1 MNKET
6 TMKLRLAQ
14 GLAARGLGRVW
25 MMVLLLVGLAAQ
37 STLAAGSYY
46 TTSGIDIKQFS
57 PSKELNKY
65 WMYLDS
71 TLKSGTGWSS
81 ATSGLIGIGSD
92 VYANASQDTFKV
104 PTYIGGALSGGANVY
119 FDTLVH
125 IEGNASFGNSSK
137 IGINGGASQF
147 DKDVSFA
154 NNGGR
159 AYSDVWVGGNLT
171 TNGNSIYDKSLYIRG
186 SVTNSSTYNGN
197 VYFGGTQAASGDV
210 SSIPVAQRFFNQAYS
225 APLGPMI
232 KYDSSQLPAYKL
244 TELATATARGKGTLT
259 DIWNA
264 SFNTDICPLVAGGA
278 CTDVLSHT
286 INGVTL
292 NAGKILPPGYY
303 GNLTVDNMTF
313 YLGEGVYYF
322 NKVNLNN
329 ADAKLIALQPKGGR
343 TIVYADSGFR
353 TSAGGIFV
361 GPDSA
366 VGATKY
372 GSGPGLFM
380 GGTMMIAGGPH
391 ATIRFD
397 SDIKIW
403 ATLSTPT
410 GTISVNS
417 GLTLFGQMFAR
428 HFEGANQF
436 KGGNGEFVPFDPDIP
451 EINIS
456 ISPAG
461 TTVPEDDK
469 VYTANISLSHKNA
482 YAVSFK
488 YATAISVTTAT
499 GAVVG
504 TAVPD
509 VNFKSRPDSVVIIK
523 AGDTLVTIPFTIKW
537 DKVFTGNTTF
547 YLNFTEPAGGKF
559 GVGTGVVGDSSH
571 VAALITIVDK
581 DRAPAFQISDVTL
594 KEGNSGPT
602 EFKFV
607 VSFAD
612 SATGKTYGGTVGRD
626 LTFKW
631 STKDGTAHAPSDY
644 VAEPIQTATIA
655 KGSTS
660 TTLTVKVNGDLRYEP
675 DETFSVVLDSVSLI
689 GQSALVG
696 AAQKK
701 LVGLGTIL
709 NDDDLPRL
717 AMDIARIP
725 EGDADSVRKLVVYLT
740 DATGKKLDKSS
751 APELDVSYNW
761 LLDDIPATISGPAT
775 ATVADNDY
783 VKVPWA
789 SGKIL
794 AGALTDTIQ
803 FTTKGDLRY
812 EPDEAFKVVLIPGDN
827 VYHFPS
833 GSWVD
838 TVVLLNDDN
847 QPIVSVTVDSSKGY
861 HEGNSGDRH
870 VATFTVRLLSQKDR
884 HLLTAA
890 ELPSTQV
897 SFDWKTQDGTAIGK
911 VAGSSDSDYYAVSGA
926 HKVIAAGKSSD
937 TLQVVIIGDKR
948 FENPENFGIQLYHL
962 ANAAPFGMN
971 DTTAP
976 AIILNDDS
984 LPRLKVVASNSP
996 VTEGNSGTVDATFKV
1011 TLTDPAGVDLLPAD
1025 APEVDVPYTWNTVD
1039 GTAKHNGAG
1048 VAETDY
1054 VRVDTKSEMLT
1065 AGTLSQILTVKVN
1078 GDVVDEDDE
1087 QFSVHLI
1094 PGATGVSP
1102 NGILS
1107 TYATIADDDALP
1119 VLTLAGV
1126 KDNEGNVSVKD
1137 FGFTA
1142 TLSGVSAR
1150 NVTFDWGTVDGTA
1163 TLADNDYLQVVAGT
1177 GKVTIKAGLTTY
1189 TLNVPVKGD
1198 KRLENDET
1206 FSIKAT
1212 NLVGATFAAS
1222 KDTAVGTILN
1232 DDDKPFIQLTSLGN
1246 VYEKNPGD
1254 SPLDTLLFKVSL
1266 VDSSGKPASPSAL
1279 DVTYTWS
1286 TVDSAGLDGARATD
1300 NDLVAQASVARTI
1313 NAGSLYDTLRVPV
1326 IPDTKYENNES
1337 FRVVLK
1343 NVVGADTNGVKA
1355 NAYDQGITMAI
1366 GTILNDDAL
1375 PQLRVRDTLVQEP
1388 ELPTAPDSLL
1398 VFTVRLSQASGVP
1411 VTVSFS
1417 TQGGTAKPYDIANK
1431 ENYDYRDTSGTL
1443 SFAPGEVSKTVSV
1456 KVHGDNLFEGTVPE
1470 TMLLVLQSLTG
1481 ASVSPDSGTA
1491 TGRIKDNDDA
1501 PILRIDSVT
1510 ASEGTPA
1517 VFTASLRDK
1526 SGSLITSSLQVDF
1539 TWKTIAG
1546 TATADLDFKDTTG
1559 VGTIVAGN
1567 NSVQLQ
1573 VRTLPDNIAN
1583 EGFETFLV
1591 APVTVTNATL
1601 SDSGLGRI
1609 KDLTPTP
1616 QVSIKDTIVSEGAG
1630 HAVFVITLDRPSAT
1644 DLKLTWNTADD
1655 ADRSALLQ
1663 ARASG
1668 SDSNYTPK
1676 INVLVTFPKNTVTDT
1691 VWVPINDNSQDEPD
1705 TLWYWSLLKKATAG
1719 DATFAFKDSLA
1730 EGGIVDNDAPPTI
1743 SVNDV
1748 SVQEPKDASSAKG
1761 YAKFTISLSAKSAQD
1776 ISVSW
1781 KTVDSTAKHDSD
1793 FVTKSGTAL
1802 IKAGSLSV
1810 VDSIQI
1816 LPDTLWELAE
1826 HFKISLFSPV
1836 SAKFSDSLGVI
1847 TIRDNDV
1854 APAVRI
1860 DDAEIT
1866 EPNNLPDSTLITFKV
1881 RLSHVSGRSVLF
1893 KWETADNWDVPAGNQ
1908 AIVDADYRVVAPTTV
1923 TMLPGDSV
1931 ASLKVWVLSDN
1942 ISEQKEK
1949 FKILLSKSVAD
1960 DTNLTFADPV
1970 GVGAIND
1977 ANGRPFVSLNDTS
1990 MVEANAAMRFR
2001 LKLTNPSSTDVKVYV
2016 HSLDQTATGSSDYEK
2031 LPASGVD
2038 TVITIKAGKD
2048 TATFQVRILDDLL
2061 HENTETFKLV
2071 IDSTDTLTDGSM
2083 LPSAN
2088 IGGVGY
2094 GIGTILDND
2103 SAPKVSVIDSSLQE
2117 PAVAGA
2123 SAMMKFRIHLS
2134 APSELPV
2141 SVAWS
2146 TLDSTAQTKIAP
2158 YDYVDTGSSL
2168 TLRPGLV
2175 DTTISVRI
2183 LGDSLYEGSESFK
2196 LNLSTVTGGSFA
2208 DSSAVGTILDNDV
2221 APGISIDDRMVR
2233 EGDTARFT
2241 VRLERVS
2248 GIPVTFLWNTLD
2260 GTAKVAFKDYK
2271 DSSGS
2276 VTIPAGS
2283 RTAIL
2288 AVRTLADNVSGEG
2301 AETFRVALTGIVGAT
2316 IGRDTG
2322 TGTILDDNSL
2332 PRLTIDTI
2340 LHIHEADTVVH
2351 FTVKLRG
2358 PVSAV
2363 PVHVHYATHAV
2374 TATPGLRYADTS
2386 GTVSIAAG
2394 DTSASI
2400 AVRILDDNIRE
2411 PVEEYFTV
2419 VLDAAD
2425 SAVLYQPIGLGGV
2438 LDDSDLPTLKVGNS
2452 GRTFEG
2458 DNAFFPFQ
2466 LIGLSKDTIRAWWH
2480 TVDSTAK
2487 KGLDYRLDSGVV
2499 TFLPGNNSGSVFI
2512 STLLDNVWESDEFFR
2527 IVIDSVRPPVGNGVG
2542 SYDTS
2547 AVGTVVDVGGIPN
2560 LRFLSPDTTVL
2571 EDRSGEVPV
2580 RVGLSRPAS
2589 VDIVALIL
2597 PAAGTAIMGTDY
2609 TVSGLVMDTLVIK
2622 AGDTVATFKVH
2633 VVKDSTDE
2641 YDETAVWTLQPV
2653 APVKLGAKSRYEL
2666 TIQDDDSA
2674 PLVRVARDTQSVT
2687 EGDSTVVAFKLS
2699 RKSAKEITAWYV
2711 TTGTAT
2717 PGTDDDRVGGVR
2729 TAILFPAGKDSAFA
2743 VLHTREDRIYERTE
2757 TAVFALDGATNA
2769 GLDSLHRIDTVR
2781 ILDNDGVPTVR
2792 FTKTDTTVPENVG
2805 AVTFTLTLSNPS
2817 AFVTHVSLRA
2827 KAGSATLDST
2837 ARVSDAVLDT
2847 LATYPVTFAAGD
2859 TVATFSLR
2867 ILDDGRVEPVENFFL
2882 KLSSTEA
2889 IPGDSAQVKI
2899 QDNDVL
2905 PVVKI
2910 TDPTEGEHLGKK
2922 DLNASGKVPV
2932 SWTLNTA
2939 VQMPFDTLLA
2949 EGPSTIRKCYT
2960 DDWGNTGCDSVHV
2973 ILDLTAPTVK
2983 IDSISKDGKTWLPV
2997 DPNVPWVNVPGVLVA
3012 WTYVDGDKRVSKIDS
3027 AKLTDTLNTPTRCV
3041 EDAVGNKGCDTAS
3054 IGFDNVPPVVS
3065 ILTPPSWSHWSAG
3078 NIGVIWTEQDGTA
3091 ITRHDDF
3098 VHPTRV
3104 GPYVITECSKPD
3116 RAGNIGCAS
3125 DTIYIDPNVPNG
3137 ATFVDTDHD
3146 GKIDAVIVQ
3155 FPRNWT
3161 DPLPTFDISY
3171 ASPGAN
3177 ALKGQ
3182 TATYGTSSQNGTS
3195 LVYNGETIRVVEGT
3209 PVLDAKGNQV
3219 IDASGA
3225 PVFHSS
3231 VGTPLLD
3238 AKGKPVTDAN
3248 GVPLWKLTTSGSTV
3262 DSSVLVIKLTTPYPY
3277 GWTSST
3283 VTDLGVLKGEIGV
3296 VDLAGKQTKQTLFDT
3311 FDIKDGVPPVILGST
3326 IIRTED
3332 YKGKDTLV
3340 IQLSETADLGK
3351 RSGTGIFEI
3360 STDEGKTWKA
3370 VDVLEVTATGELR
3383 IPLEPGAPGTPRPG
3397 TLIRIAGNVTDAS
3410 GNVATSST
3418 SPAVVVK
3425 GGPRP
3430 DLVKVT
3436 GPTTLLEITEA
3447 DGKRDLGGPMAF
3459 LATRS
3464 GTNDTAA
3471 YQPGVGYVG
3480 NAAVTS
3486 VCPDARLCA
3495 TTTLYINRASSVQ
3508 MIVYDQLGTFVAKT
3522 SFFVTKKDLEMI
3534 EKDKLDRARLQI
3546 VWNLRDMQNRQVSTG
3561 VYLVRMLVRF
3571 DDDTRPDARM
3581 QNYILRYGVKV
3592 R

>member
-14 GLAARGLGRVW
+14 GLAARGLGRAVW
-25 MMVLLLVGLAAQ
+25 MMLLLLVGLAAQ
-37 STLAAGSYY
+37 SVQAADYY
-46 TTSGIDIKQFS
+46 STSGIDIKQFS

-461 TTVPEDDK
+461 TTVPEDNK
-469 VYTANISLSHKNA
+469 VYYANISLSHKNA

-488 YATAISVTTAT
+488 YATAFSVKTAA
-499 GAVVG
+499 GDVVG

-509 VNFKSRPDSVVIIK
+509 VNFVSRPDSVVIIK

-537 DKVFTGNTTF
+537 DNVFTGNTTF

-581 DRAPAFQISDVTL
+581 DRAPALRIRDTAL
-594 KEGNSGPT
+594 AEGNSGAT
-602 EFKFV
+602 DFKFV

-612 SATGKTYGGTVGRD
+612 AVTGGDYTGTVG
-626 LTFKW
+626 
-631 STKDGTAHAPSDY
+631 KDISFPWQTSPVTASAGAGDYNGVTMGTTY
-644 VAEPIQTATIA
+644 GTIR
-655 KGSTS
+655 KGK
-660 TTLTVKVNGDLRYEP
+660 TTDTLVVKVNGDRKYELN
-675 DETFSVVLDSVSLI
+675 ETFKVLIPADSMVGKIAS
-689 GQSALVG
+689 G
-696 AAQKK
+696 AAGNK
-701 LVGLGTIL
+701 LEGIGTIL
-709 NDDDLPRL
+709 NDDGRPRVAL
-717 AMDIARIP
+717 DSIHFF

-740 DATGKKLDKSS
+740 DSTGTKLDNST
-751 APELDVSYNW
+751 APEVDVSYKW
-761 LLDDIPATISGPAT
+761 LVDDSTAT
-775 ATVADNDY
+775 AADNDF
-783 VKVPWA
+783 VKSPA
-789 SGKIL
+789 SFVGRTITAGK
-794 AGALTDTIQ
+794 LTDTLPL
-803 FTTKGDLRY
+803 TTKGDLRY
-812 EPDEAFKVVLIPGDN
+812 EPNEAIKVVLTLPAGAN
-827 VYHFPS
+827 AYPYQW
-833 GSWVD
+833 GY
-838 TVVLLNDDN
+838 LLSAVTLINDDDA
-847 QPIVSVTVDSSKGY
+847 PILRITADSSGKVLEGSKGV
-861 HEGNSGDRH
+861 HKA
-870 VATFTVRLLSQKDR
+870 VTFTVGLYDPKNPTQ
-884 HLLTAA
+884 LLTKANGPA
-890 ELPSTQV
+890 MPV
-897 SFDWKTQDGTAIGK
+897 SFDWSTVDGTAGHSLTGTVKDTDFVAVTSRHESIPVGSFSTVLVDTIYGDNRYEGNESFSVALTNLVNASTK
-911 VAGSSDSDYYAVSGA
+911 V
-926 HKVIAAGKSSD
+926 K
-937 TLQVVIIGDKR
+937 
-948 FENPENFGIQLYHL
+948 
-962 ANAAPFGMN
+962 N
-971 DTTAP
+971 DTVATLV
-976 AIILNDDS
+976 IQDDDS
-984 LPRLKVVASNSP
+984 LPRLKVTADNGGKVAEGKTGDRNQATFTVKLTDAKGADLIAADAPAVPVSFQWNTKDDSAKTSAKGVADTDFVP
-996 VTEGNSGTVDATFKV
+996 VTNAAVQIPAGGLGTSLAVSIKGDNIDEGDERFQIILTPGANASANGSLSAYDTIVDDDAAPTLTLGGASDFEGNASSSKVFNTTATLSSISALPVTFQWFTVDGSAKKSDSDYDSVSSASAVIAPGALSKNLPVTVIGDNRFEADETYLVNLVPASLKNATASVTSVSNLIRNDDARPKLTIRVDTSVHEGNSGTRAMTFTVSLLDPV
-1011 TLTDPAGVDLLPAD
+1011 TGFPLLAAD
-1025 APEVDVPYTWNTVD
+1025 APNLPITFTWQTAD
-1039 GTAKHNGAG
+1039 STAK
-1048 VAETDY
+1048 
-1054 VRVDTKSEMLT
+1054 
-1065 AGTLSQILTVKVN
+1065 
-1078 GDVVDEDDE
+1078 
-1087 QFSVHLI
+1087 
-1094 PGATGVSP
+1094 VS
-1102 NGILS
+1102 
-1107 TYATIADDDALP
+1107 
-1119 VLTLAGV
+1119 
-1126 KDNEGNVSVKD
+1126 
-1137 FGFTA
+1137 
-1142 TLSGVSAR
+1142 
-1150 NVTFDWGTVDGTA
+1150 
-1163 TLADNDYLQVVAGT
+1163 DNDYVA
-1177 GKVTIKAGLTTY
+1177 VPA
-1189 TLNVPVKGD
+1189 TLD
-1198 KRLENDET
+1198 
-1206 FSIKAT
+1206 SIKAKHVST
-1212 NLVGATFAAS
+1212 TLTVQIKGDTRYELDDILKVLVSGADYAIL
-1222 KDTAVGTILN
+1222 KDSVAVGTILN
-1232 DDDKPFIQLTSLGN
+1232 DDAMPTLTI
-1246 VYEKNPGD
+1246 D
-1254 SPLDTLLFKVSL
+1254 SVS
-1266 VDSSGKPASPSAL
+1266 VTEPVNASSPDSSLTFTIKLSAPA
-1279 DVTYTWS
+1279 
-1286 TVDSAGLDGARATD
+1286 
-1300 NDLVAQASVARTI
+1300 
-1313 NAGSLYDTLRVPV
+1313 
-1326 IPDTKYENNES
+1326 
-1337 FRVVLK
+1337 
-1343 NVVGADTNGVKA
+1343 
-1355 NAYDQGITMAI
+1355 
-1366 GTILNDDAL
+1366 
-1375 PQLRVRDTLVQEP
+1375 
-1388 ELPTAPDSLL
+1388 
-1398 VFTVRLSQASGVP
+1398 GVP
-1411 VTVSFS
+1411 VSVKATTNDSTATGDGTV
-1417 TQGGTAKPYDIANK
+1417 K
-1431 ENYDYRDTSGTL
+1431 YDYAPQSNTVLT
-1443 SFAPGEVSKTVSV
+1443 FAPDVTSQTFKV
-1456 KVHGDNLFEGTVPE
+1456 KVHGDNLFEGTTPE
-1470 TMLLVLQSLTG
+1470 VLKVLLSGPTNATVKTSAGLGFIKDQDPPPTIKVDTVSVNEG
-1481 ASVSPDSGTA
+1481 ASATFTVSLSAASALPVTFKWATAPGTA
-1491 TGRIKDNDDA
+1491 TSGTDYTAIPATLDTIG
-1501 PILRIDSVT
+1501 PGQTYVTVSVPT
-1510 ASEGTPA
+1510 
-1517 VFTASLRDK
+1517 
-1526 SGSLITSSLQVDF
+1526 
-1539 TWKTIAG
+1539 
-1546 TATADLDFKDTTG
+1546 TADN
-1559 VGTIVAGN
+1559 V
-1567 NSVQLQ
+1567 
-1573 VRTLPDNIAN
+1573 AN
-1583 EGFETFLV
+1583 EGIETFFVQL
-1591 APVTVTNATL
+1591 TDIQNATL
-1601 SDSGLGRI
+1601 SGNGQGNIID
-1609 KDLTPTP
+1609 KTVKPA
-1616 QVSIKDTIVSEGAG
+1616 VSINDTMVFEDAG
-1630 HAVFVITLDRPSAT
+1630 TMSFHVKLDKPSAT
-1644 DLKLTWNTADD
+1644 DLAIKWGTTPDLDVAALKRAIVNTHYN
-1655 ADRSALLQ
+1655 SVSGKSLVI
-1663 ARASG
+1663 RAG
-1668 SDSNYTPK
+1668 T
-1676 INVLVTFPKNTVTDT
+1676 IDT
-1691 VWVPINDNSQDEPD
+1691 VIKVNILNAPQDDEDSLYFKAQLAKSVAAD
-1705 TLWYWSLLKKATAG
+1705 TMF
-1719 DATFAFKDSLA
+1719 TFADSV
-1730 EGGIVDNDAPPTI
+1730 GVGIIRDLDLPPTVSI
-1743 SVNDV
+1743 SNNV
-1748 SVQEPKDASSAKG
+1748 SKQEPADSGTVAPLKIS
-1761 YAKFTISLSAKSAQD
+1761 ISLST
-1776 ISVSW
+1776 VSGRPV
-1781 KTVDSTAKHDSD
+1781 TVQWSTRDSTAKHDSD
-1793 FVTKSGTAL
+1793 FAGVTKRTVTFAPGVQSIDDTVMIFGDNLFEGYEYFKVYLTNPVHATL
-1802 IKAGSLSV
+1802 KDSVGKATIVDNDPAPSLSV
-1810 VDSIQI
+1810 GDVDAREPSIDSTNTTAVQTGVVKVPVRLDRPSAKTVVFNWTTVDSTAIGGANAASGKDFVIASGVDSI
-1816 LPDTLWELAE
+1816 PAGDTLVYL
-1826 HFKISLFSPV
+1826 PV
-1836 SAKFSDSLGVI
+1836 
-1847 TIRDNDV
+1847 
-1854 APAVRI
+1854 
-1860 DDAEIT
+1860 
-1866 EPNNLPDSTLITFKV
+1866 TL
-1881 RLSHVSGRSVLF
+1881 
-1893 KWETADNWDVPAGNQ
+1893 
-1908 AIVDADYRVVAPTTV
+1908 
-1923 TMLPGDSV
+1923 
-1931 ASLKVWVLSDN
+1931 LSDN
-1942 ISEQKEK
+1942 ISEPTEY
-1949 FKILLSKSVAD
+1949 FKVVVSDLNGLATGQ
-1960 DTNLTFADPV
+1960 DTV
-1970 GVGAIND
+1970 GVLSILD
-1977 ANGRPFVSLNDTS
+1977 ANGAPSLRVDSLTAYEADTVVTFHVQLS
-1990 MVEANAAMRFR
+1990 NPSAKAITVHYATVGLTATEGLDYVGTSGTLTIAAYATSALIPVTLKEDLLDENAETFR
-2001 LKLTNPSSTDVKVYV
+2001 LLLT
-2016 HSLDQTATGSSDYEK
+2016 
-2031 LPASGVD
+2031 SGTNVNLVD
-2038 TVITIKAGKD
+2038 
-2048 TATFQVRILDDLL
+2048 
-2061 HENTETFKLV
+2061 
-2071 IDSTDTLTDGSM
+2071 S
-2083 LPSAN
+2083 
-2088 IGGVGY
+2088 IGL
-2094 GIGTILDND
+2094 GTILDDD
-2103 SAPKVSVIDSSLQE
+2103 SAPTLSVRDTAILEPSDSGKVAKLVQT
-2117 PAVAGA
+2117 
-2123 SAMMKFRIHLS
+2123 FTLS
-2134 APSELPV
+2134 APSGLDV
-2141 SVAWS
+2141 S
-2146 TLDSTAQTKIAP
+2146 AQWETRDQSVGIGHAKVGE
-2158 YDYVDTGSSL
+2158 DYVSSGGSVHFAPGVTVYRDT
-2168 TLRPGLV
+2168 V
-2175 DTTISVRI
+2175 QI
-2183 LGDSLYEGSESFK
+2183 LGDNVYEGPETFEV
-2196 LNLSTVTGGSFA
+2196 LLSAPTHATLA
-2208 DSSAVGTILDNDV
+2208 DSLAVDTILDADS
-2221 APGISIDDRMVR
+2221 APALHIDSVTVR

-2241 VRLERVS
+2241 VRLEAES
-2248 GIPVTFLWNTLD
+2248 GLPVTFLWHTVA
-2260 GTAKVAFKDYK
+2260 GTATADKDYR
-2271 DSSGS
+2271 DTTGTL

-2283 RTAIL
+2283 MVANL
-2288 AVRTLADNVSGEG
+2288 QVRTLADSISGEG
-2301 AETFRVALTGIVGAT
+2301 VETYLVRLNTLTGARGPDTVGL
-2316 IGRDTG
+2316 GR
-2322 TGTILDDNSL
+2322 ILDTNSL
-2332 PRLTIDTI
+2332 PALSIDSV
-2340 LHIHEADTVVH
+2340 LKIHEADTVVH
-2351 FTVKLRG
+2351 FTVTMAGK
-2358 PVSAV
+2358 SAV
-2363 PVHVHYATHAV
+2363 DVHVSYKTV
-2374 TATPGLRYADTS
+2374 EGTAAAGVRYADTAGVLVIPAGQTS
-2386 GTVSIAAG
+2386 GK
-2394 DTSASI
+2394 I
-2400 AVRILDDNIRE
+2400 AVRILNDAIRE
-2411 PVEEYFTV
+2411 PKAETFTV
-2419 VLDAAD
+2419 VLGAVD
-2425 SAVLYQPIGLGGV
+2425 SALLVQPIGLGEVIDDGDQTPLDFTSPDTV
-2438 LDDSDLPTLKVGNS
+2438 LEGEDAVFAVKVLGQTKDTVRVAWHTVGAGAKSDTDFVSRSGILVFLPGQTQGSIVIPTLKDSLWEPAEN
-2452 GRTFEG
+2452 
-2458 DNAFFPFQ
+2458 FFVRIDSIAKGSFQ
-2466 LIGLSKDTIRAWWH
+2466 DTA
-2480 TVDSTAK
+2480 D
-2487 KGLDYRLDSGVV
+2487 
-2499 TFLPGNNSGSVFI
+2499 
-2512 STLLDNVWESDEFFR
+2512 TLLQAWISDA
-2527 IVIDSVRPPVGNGVG
+2527 NGAP
-2542 SYDTS
+2542 SMT
-2547 AVGTVVDVGGIPN
+2547 
-2560 LRFLSPDTTVL
+2560 FLSPDTTVQ
-2571 EDRSGEVPV
+2571 EDVSDSVPV
-2580 RVGLSRPAS
+2580 RVGLSWAAS
-2589 VDIVALIL
+2589 VDLKVLV
-2597 PAAGTAIMGTDY
+2597 PRQAATATFGQDY
-2609 TVSGLVMDTLVIK
+2609 TVNGLVSDTLTFK
-2622 AGDTVATFKVH
+2622 AGSTVATFKVH

-2641 YDETAVWTLQPV
+2641 YDETAVWTLQPLES
-2653 APVKLGAKSRYEL
+2653 VKLGAKSRYEL

-2674 PLVRVARDTQSVT
+2674 PQVRVVRDTQSVT

-2699 RKSAKEITAWYV
+2699 RQSAKEITAWYV

-2717 PGTDDDRVGGVR
+2717 PGVDDDRVGGVR

-2757 TAVFALDGATNA
+2757 TAVFALDGAVNA

-2781 ILDNDGVPTVR
+2781 ILDNDGIPTVR
-2792 FTKTDTTVPENVG
+2792 FTKTDTTVPESVG
-2805 AVTFTLTLSNPS
+2805 TVTFTLTLSNPS

-2837 ARVSDAVLDT
+2837 ARASDAVLDT
-2847 LATYPVTFAAGD
+2847 LATYPVTFVAGD

-2867 ILDDGRVEPVENFFL
+2867 ILDDGRVEPLENFFL
-2882 KLSSTEA
+2882 KLISTEA

-2939 VQMPFDTLLA
+2939 VQPPFDTLLA

-2973 ILDLTAPTVK
+2973 VLDLTAPTVK
-2983 IDSISKDGKTWLPV
+2983 IDSISKDGGKTWLPV

-3012 WTYVDGDKRVSKIDS
+3012 WHYDDGDKRVSKIDS
-3027 AKLTDTLNTPTRCV
+3027 TKLTDTLNTPTRCV
-3041 EDAVGNKGCDTAS
+3041 EDAVGNKGCGSAT
-3054 IGFDNVPPVVS
+3054 IGFDNVPPTVS
-3065 ILTPPSWSHWSAG
+3065 ILTPPRQSHWASG
-3078 NIGVIWTEQDGTA
+3078 NIGTIWTEQDGNA
-3091 ITRHDDF
+3091 ITRHDDI
-3098 VHPTRV
+3098 VNPTRV

-3125 DTIYIDPNVPNG
+3125 DTIYIDPNEPTG

-3195 LVYNGETIRVVEGT
+3195 LSYNGETIRVVEGT

-3238 AKGKPVTDAN
+3238 AKGNQVTDAS
-3248 GVPLWKLTTSGSTV
+3248 GVPLWKLTTSGSAV

-3296 VDLAGKQTKQTLFDT
+3296 VDLLGNLTRQSLIDT
-3311 FDIKDGVPPVILGST
+3311 FDIKDGVAPVILGST

-3351 RSGTGIFEI
+3351 HSGTGIFEI

-3370 VDVLEVTATGELR
+3370 VDVLDVTATGELR

-3410 GNVATSST
+3410 GNVASSST
-3418 SPAVVVK
+3418 SPSVVVK
-3425 GGPRP
+3425 GDPRP

-3436 GPTTLLEITEA
+3436 GPATLLEITEA
-3447 DGKRDLGGPMAF
+3447 DGRRDLGGPMAF

-3471 YQPGVGYVG
+3471 YQPGVGYVD

-3522 SFFVTKKDLEMI
+3522 SFFVTKKDLELI

-3592 R
+3592 H